1 MKLPS
6 SWIFCSAFTT
16 HLWIFFILYFFRRQ
30 EVYQHNHSIL
40 YLFNLASGI
49 FLVSENCKTKTNNIR
64 KSL

>member
-6 SWIFCSAFTT
+6 SWIFFVLLLL
-16 HLWIFFILYFFRRQ
+16 HIYGYFLFFIFFRRQ

-49 FLVSENCKTKTNNIR
+49 FLVSENCKNQKPII
-64 KSL
+64 